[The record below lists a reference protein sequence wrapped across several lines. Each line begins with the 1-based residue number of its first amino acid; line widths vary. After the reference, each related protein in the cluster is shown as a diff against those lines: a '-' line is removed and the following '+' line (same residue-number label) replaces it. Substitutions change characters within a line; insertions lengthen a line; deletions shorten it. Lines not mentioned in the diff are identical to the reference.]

1 MKVDAAEQA
10 RTSIADFYQTYRNL
24 IFKKANEMA
33 NDPDY
38 VEDLVQDTLY
48 QLLRREE
55 LFLSLSEA
63 QQVDYCIKTIRNTA
77 INHHKRDQKIRF
89 LSEDALGEQCDQSPT
104 MEESILHRS
113 DLDLFRKEL
122 DQLDEASRALLIRK
136 YIQEEPDDSIAK
148 DLDVKPSSIRMML
161 TRAKRKLLQLLL
173 NDGFDPE

>member
-48 QLLRREE
+48 QLLRRKE

-63 QQVDYCIKTIRNTA
+63 QQVDYCVKTIRNTA
-77 INHHKRDQKIRF
+77 INHHK
-89 LSEDALGEQCDQSPT
+89 
-104 MEESILHRS
+104 
-113 DLDLFRKEL
+113 LFRQGLYSIEIFINL
-122 DQLDEASRALLIRK
+122 QQRLLSIMLITRNAIVGYWK
-136 YIQEEPDDSIAK
+136 IQIYRLVKQWLSLSKGLKLCIIH
-148 DLDVKPSSIRMML
+148 DLAGQDH
-161 TRAKRKLLQLLL
+161 
-173 NDGFDPE
+173 